1 MRANEFQATKL
12 VIFDIDDT
20 LVHTQTKVQVVKDGH
35 VIKSLNSHE
44 FTHYKLQD
52 GEQFDFENFR
62 NAHDFFHN
70 SKPIIPMMNQLKSD
84 IATGNKV
91 VMVTARADFDDREL
105 FLDTFRKYGVDMSK
119 VHVYRAGNM
128 PNKVQTEEKKKIIIR
143 NLLNNGQYT
152 KAIMYDDAVP
162 NLESFVELKDEYPH
176 TKFYAWHVSLEGEA
190 SEYHRTN
197 EAMLPASTFTGS
209 KKNKLGPKG
218 QLKATDAH
226 AKAGKLV
233 GGT

>member
-1 MRANEFQATKL
+1 
-12 VIFDIDDT
+12 
-20 LVHTQTKVQVVKDGH
+20 
-35 VIKSLNSHE
+35 
-44 FTHYKLQD
+44 
-52 GEQFDFENFR
+52 
-62 NAHDFFHN
+62 
-70 SKPIIPMMNQLKSD
+70 
-84 IATGNKV
+84 
-91 VMVTARADFDDREL
+91 
-105 FLDTFRKYGVDMSK
+105 
-119 VHVYRAGNM
+119 
-128 PNKVQTEEKKKIIIR
+128 
-143 NLLNNGQYT
+143 
-152 KAIMYDDAVP
+152 MYDDAVP